1 MLSFIEEHRPE
12 LARRHYIRKATAK
25 NYWYDFSEGPLR
37 RYRRKFG
44 ENFCLVIFG
53 SVKVD
58 DAYVIP
64 YHLVKEFFTQEH
76 MDSRRSRWIGT
87 IRDGHLYIRDQF
99 VLSVIPY
106 RNRHDLLGAAEV

>member
-44 ENFCLVIFG
+44 ENFCLVILYWF
-53 SVKVD
+53 SENRK
-58 DAYVIP
+58 
-64 YHLVKEFFTQEH
+64 FTFEGVARVEGL
-76 MDSRRSRWIGT
+76 RRSP
-87 IRDGHLYIRDQF
+87 IRL
-99 VLSVIPY
+99 
-106 RNRHDLLGAAEV
+106 